1 MGFIFHIL
9 IFIGI
14 YIIIAQSLNIIA
26 GYTGILSV
34 AHAAFYGIGA
44 YTTALMDLK
53 LGTPFWLNIVVA
65 IILSAVISAIV
76 ALPALRIHDDYLVV
90 ATFGFQIIVFSIF
103 NNWVS
108 FTAGPLGLP
117 GIPAISLFG
126 FEFSEYWQFLLLV
139 ILFDIIVFFFL
150 NKLVNSP
157 FGLILK
163 GIREDEI
170 FTQSL
175 GKNITRYKIYAF
187 VIGGSVASVAGCLY
201 AHFISFID
209 PTSFTILES
218 IFMISIVIIG
228 GMGNLWGSVVG
239 AVLLVSLPEILRF
252 TGFPSSIAANMQ
264 QILYGLLL
272 VLFMIFRPRGFIGE
286 HAFTKK

>member
-1 MGFIFHIL
+1 M
-9 IFIGI
+9 
-14 YIIIAQSLNIIA
+14 A
-26 GYTGILSV
+26 
-34 AHAAFYGIGA
+34 
-44 YTTALMDLK
+44 LK
-53 LGTPFWLNIVVA
+53 LGTPFWLNIFVA
-65 IILSAVISAIV
+65 IFLSAIISAIV

-90 ATFGFQIIVFSIF
+90 ATFGFQIIIFSIF

-108 FTAGPLGLP
+108 FTAGPFGLP
-117 GIPAISLFG
+117 GIPRISLLG
-126 FEFSEYWQFLLLV
+126 FEFSEQWQFLLIV
-139 ILFDIIVFFFL
+139 VLFDILIFFFL

-170 FTQSL
+170 FMQSL

-187 VIGGSVASVAGCLY
+187 VIGGSIASIAGCLY
-201 AHFISFID
+201 AHFITFID

-228 GMGNLWGSVVG
+228 GVGNLWGSVVG
-239 AVLLVSLPEILRF
+239 AALLVSIPEILRF
-252 TGFPSSIAANMQ
+252 TGFPRSMAANIQ

-272 VLFMIFRPRGFIGE
+272 VIFMIYRPRGFIGE
-286 HAFTKK
+286 HAFTRK